1 MMVAQVADGTTV
13 TVSGE
18 CIRAHLERLS
28 GVRHPNTG
36 PRGLSAAADY
46 IGEQLREVGA
56 VVSEH
61 FFTVDGFRGKFR
73 NVEGVINAGST
84 TNECVICAHY
94 DTVCNSPGADDNAS
108 GVGVMLEAARVL
120 AECGVERR
128 IRCIGFT
135 LEEGS
140 PVEGDTSRLLGSRAW
155 VACMRDRCINVG
167 AVINLESVGY
177 VGDFQ
182 RYPCHLDP
190 THFLNHKLD
199 AKRGGFIAIL
209 SYEKSTDLGQ
219 VCFNQCRS
227 PVDVPTVLVQ
237 VSLKQVKERF
247 RDILR
252 SDHTSF
258 WKKCLPAITLTDTAE
273 LRTPHYHTER
283 DTLDKVDIEFAGKV
297 CLATVL
303 TALKAELGKTHESP
317 NRTNHATSDCRSAA
331 EKSSVVGCR

>member
-13 TVSGE
+13 TVSGG
-18 CIRAHLERLS
+18 CIRAHVERLCR
-28 GVRHPNTG
+28 VRHPNTG
-36 PRGLSAAADY
+36 PRGFSAAADY
-46 IGEQLREVGA
+46 IGEQLHEVGA

-84 TNECVICAHY
+84 AEERVICAHY

-120 AECGVERR
+120 AECGVERP

-155 VACMRDRCINVG
+155 VACMEDRGIAVG

-177 VGDFQ
+177 VGDSQ
-182 RYPCHLDP
+182 HYPCDLDP
-190 THFLNHKLD
+190 TCFRNHSLNPE
-199 AKRGGFIAIL
+199 RGDFIAIL
-209 SYEKSTDLGQ
+209 SYEKSTDLGRA
-219 VCFNQCRS
+219 CFDQCCS
-227 PVDVPTVLVQ
+227 PVNIPTVLVQ
-237 VSLKQVKERF
+237 VSLKEIKEKF
-247 RDILR
+247 PDLLR
-252 SDHTSF
+252 SDHFSF
-258 WKKCLPAITLTDTAE
+258 WKQCLPAITLTDTAE
-273 LRTPHYHTER
+273 LRTPYYHTER

-303 TALKAELGKTHESP
+303 TVLNA
-317 NRTNHATSDCRSAA
+317 
-331 EKSSVVGCR
+331 